1 MADGVSATASE
12 GYLEPYRRAAAQR
25 GAGFEATL
33 WHSREGQRLR
43 FAVMAE
49 MVGGLSGRRVLD
61 AGCGPADFAAWM
73 LDHGQ
78 DYAAYRGVDGVA
90 EVVEHARGRG
100 LARADFVAG
109 DFVADGSLLGG
120 WGAEV
125 VTLSGTLNTMS
136 DAMAIEVLESAW
148 AAAGRALVFNFLSD
162 TCEPAR
168 RVVGEP
174 ARRLPTVRLLG
185 WAMERTPVVRFR
197 QDYFAGG
204 HDATI
209 AMMRPGVAV
218 GGGMGAEA

>member
-1 MADGVSATASE
+1 MADGATATAGD
-12 GYLEPYRRAAAQR
+12 GYLEPYRRAAAQM
-25 GAGFEATL
+25 GAGFDATL
-33 WHSREGQRLR
+33 WHSRAGQRLR

-61 AGCGPADFAAWM
+61 AGCGPGDFAAWM
-73 LDHGQ
+73 LDNGH
-78 DYAAYRGVDGVA
+78 DYAAYRGVDGVD
-90 EVVEHARGRG
+90 EVVEHARSRG
-100 LARADFVAG
+100 LARAGFVAG

-125 VTLSGTLNTMS
+125 VTLSGALNTMS
-136 DAMAIEVLESAW
+136 DATAMGVLASAW

-174 ARRLPTVRLLG
+174 ARRLPTLGLLD
-185 WAMERTPVVRFR
+185 WAMERTAVVRFR
-197 QDYFAGG
+197 QDYFSGG

-209 AMMRPGVAV
+209 AMVRPGSGHESEV
-218 GGGMGAEA
+218 